1 MAKRKKK
8 RGGEAGK
15 KAASGDHRP
24 SAKGGLPTS
33 LPVAYQTLIS
43 IFILIAAICV
53 LYPELVF
60 ENKLFVGGDVESAL
74 SLSTP
79 INPAMSEGEYPQW
92 NPHLFSGMPSYGSMA
107 YVPHVYPVT
116 VLTGFLITH
125 LKFPNMTWLLF
136 HIFLLGLG
144 VWLILIDRGVN
155 FLIAAFIGVLM
166 MWMPNHVA
174 VGANGHGSQASAV
187 GYIPFVLF
195 FWDRLWRGKGVLLN
209 ASALMILL
217 GFQFLRSHLQI
228 SYYTFA
234 LIGMH
239 LVFFG
244 TLKIRDAF
252 RSGGSTGDPPVFG
265 FLRDAYERGSASA
278 KRAALL
284 DVGGAVVVLGL
295 IVAGALGIS
304 AVLFLPVH
312 DYAQYSIR
320 GAAGGGGLTYD
331 YATNWSLHPAETLSF
346 LVPFAFGFGKY
357 FYFGYM
363 PFTDYANYVGVVV
376 AFFAV
381 VAVLIARTRFT
392 WFLVFI
398 VVVTT
403 FVAFGKHFPIFYGP
417 LFKFLP
423 YFNKFRVPVM
433 VLIVQQLALVLLCGI
448 GLSAVLRYDPVKGS
462 RSAVK
467 IAIAAAAL
475 LLVVLVS
482 YSYWTGGF
490 AESIADR
497 IRNVRSA
504 REQLEVARAAG
515 GYLFTDLVKFSVVVL
530 VTASLVW
537 ALFKRYIGVLPF
549 VVAVLGVGMLDIY
562 LVDRHILYPEKLFR
576 IPQMSII
583 KSADQSNRV
592 LEPDPLIE
600 FLQEQDGRF
609 RIFPMV
615 HPSRAVVG
623 DFETNRYMN
632 LGISS
637 IGGYQPAKLL
647 IYKEFIDAL
656 EIAVQ
661 RGEYRMADMLNV
673 RYLVTSNPIGE
684 DPVFKMLWRGMD
696 YNGREKFVYE
706 NSRALPRVF
715 FVDQFEVRPGSQA
728 LQALLSDRRLDVS
741 RTAVLEK
748 APSIEPVS
756 REGATAT
763 ITEYRL
769 NEIRVQ
775 ASLPFPALMVM
786 GEVYYPSWQ
795 VEVDGKP
802 GEIIR
807 ANHILR
813 AVALPAG
820 EHDIVFHYDMSLLK
834 KSLVLSVVTFAIAL
848 GILIFSVVS
857 NLRGR
862 MIWKRS

>member
-8 RGGEAGK
+8 RGGEAEK
-15 KAASGDHRP
+15 KVSAGHRP

-33 LPVAYQTLIS
+33 LPVAYQALIS
-43 IFILIAAICV
+43 IFILIAAICA

-60 ENKLFVGGDVESAL
+60 EDKLFVAGDVESAL

-79 INPAMSEGEYPQW
+79 IKKAMGEGEYPQW
-92 NPHLFSGMPSYGSMA
+92 NPHLFSGMPSYGSMS

-116 VLTGFLITH
+116 VLTGFLITQ
-125 LKFPNMTWLLF
+125 LKFPNTTWLLF
-136 HIFLLGLG
+136 HVFLLGLG
-144 VWLILIDRGVN
+144 VWLVLINRGVN
-155 FLIAAFIGVLM
+155 FLIAAGVGVLM

-174 VGANGHGSQASAV
+174 VGVNGHGSQASAV

-209 ASALMILL
+209 ASALTMLL

-244 TLKIRDAF
+244 ALKIRDAL
-252 RSGGSTGDPPVFG
+252 RGDGTVVDPPIFG
-265 FLRDAYERGSASA
+265 FLRNAYERGSASA
-278 KRAALL
+278 KRAAFL

-295 IVAGALGIS
+295 IVVGALGIS
-304 AVLFLPVH
+304 SVLFLPVH

-331 YATNWSLHPAETLSF
+331 YATNWSLHPAEALSF

-357 FYFGYM
+357 FYFGHM

-398 VVVTT
+398 VAITT
-403 FVAFGKHFPIFYGP
+403 FVV
-417 LFKFLP
+417 LKFDS
-423 YFNKFRVPVM
+423 
-433 VLIVQQLALVLLCGI
+433 I
-448 GLSAVLRYDPVKGS
+448 KGS
-462 RSAVK
+462 RLVAKV
-467 IAIAAAAL
+467 AIAAAAL

-482 YSYWTGGF
+482 YNYWSGGF
-490 AESIADR
+490 AESIADK
-497 IRNVRSA
+497 IRGVRSA
-504 REQLEVARAAG
+504 SQQLEVARMVG
-515 GYLFTDLVKFSVVVL
+515 GHLFTDLVKFAVLVL

-537 ALFKRYIGVLPF
+537 AFFKRYVGVMPF
-549 VVAVLGVGMLDIY
+549 VLAVLGVGMLDIY
-562 LVDRHILYPEKLFR
+562 LVDRHIIYPEKLFR

-583 KSADQSNRV
+583 KSKDESNKV
-592 LEPDPLIE
+592 LEADPVVE
-600 FLQEQDGRF
+600 FLQAQDGRF
-609 RIFPMV
+609 RIFPMI
-615 HPSRAVVG
+615 HPSRPVVG

-632 LGISS
+632 FGISS
-637 IGGYQPAKLL
+637 IGGYHPAKLA
-647 IYKEFIDAL
+647 IYKEFIDGL
-656 EIAVQ
+656 EIAV
-661 RGEYRMADMLNV
+661 RRDDYRMADMLNV
-673 RYLVTSNPIGE
+673 RYLVTSNPIDE
-684 DPVFKMLWRGMD
+684 DPAFEMLWRGMD
-696 YNGREKFVYE
+696 YNGQEKFVYE
-706 NSRALPRVF
+706 NKRALPRVF
-715 FVDQFEVRPGSQA
+715 FVDRFEVRPGSQA
-728 LQALLSDRRLDVS
+728 LQALLTDRRLDVS
-741 RTAVLEK
+741 QTAVLEK

-756 REGATAT
+756 REGAAAT

-775 ASLPFPALMVM
+775 ASVPSPALMVM
-786 GEVYYPSWQ
+786 GEIYYPSWQ
-795 VEVDGKP
+795 VEVDGQP

-813 AVALPAG
+813 AVSLPAG
-820 EHDIVFHYDMSLLK
+820 EHDIVFRYDMSLLK
-834 KSLVLSVVTFAIAL
+834 KSLTLSVVTFAIAL
-848 GILIFSVVS
+848 GILILAMAS